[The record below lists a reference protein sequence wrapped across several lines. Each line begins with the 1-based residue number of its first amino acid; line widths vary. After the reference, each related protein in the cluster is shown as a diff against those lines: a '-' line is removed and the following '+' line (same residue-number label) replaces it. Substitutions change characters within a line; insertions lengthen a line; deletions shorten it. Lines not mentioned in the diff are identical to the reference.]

1 MMTGL
6 LVEGSMDSG
15 CWPNR
20 ARIWTTGCDQQIIR
34 HRDRHLHQLWTV
46 EAERGDDGRCLLD
59 DRCTD
64 WLCCSCW
71 HCVGSR
77 MRQGLPIF
85 TKVFFAHISTSTKPI
100 YWPLSF
106 INKYLFESFFLY
118 INYWFFWTIF
128 EIWLFIWHSIVV
140 ETVLIGILFSIIMVT
155 YHMYKLECWV
165 LLSLDT
171 QTQTIYF
178 LECSIITIVTD

>member
-1 MMTGL
+1 
-6 LVEGSMDSG
+6 
-15 CWPNR
+15 
-20 ARIWTTGCDQQIIR
+20 
-34 HRDRHLHQLWTV
+34 
-46 EAERGDDGRCLLD
+46 
-59 DRCTD
+59 
-64 WLCCSCW
+64 
-71 HCVGSR
+71 
-77 MRQGLPIF
+77 
-85 TKVFFAHISTSTKPI
+85 
-100 YWPLSF
+100 
-106 INKYLFESFFLY
+106 LFESFFLY